1 MVLKNGVVL
10 GVGLGVY
17 DEESYRPLFG
27 SEQVNSSQKAML
39 TLDIGYKF

>member
-10 GVGLGVY
+10 GVGLDVY